1 MRVPRF
7 ALRSL
12 LALLLACVGL
22 TVLPAAAQAATTVGY
37 QGPSYAGAIKAPS
50 SDKPESKLWLAG
62 GIWWAD
68 MWDTTSST
76 WHIFRLNVATQT
88 WIDTG
93 TVIDTRANTLADT
106 LWDGTHLYVLS
117 HVVTISTNE
126 SPVASKTNQPAKL
139 YRYSYDPVAQTYSL
153 DAGFPVNINNNS
165 SESIVLDKASDGS
178 LWATWT
184 QVSGNATNGYTNA
197 VYYNET
203 SGTDNV
209 WGTPA
214 VLPVAGAT
222 PSPDDISSVIAF
234 GNRIG
239 ILWSN
244 QLDDS
249 FYWAAH
255 TTGTPSTT
263 WASGVVLHAPSIAD
277 DHLNVK
283 ALKSDASGRVFA
295 VVKTSLN
302 DTSTDQSLP
311 QTEML
316 VYQPS
321 TGAWSNYTV
330 STIGDCSTRPLL
342 VLDEY
347 NVAHV
352 YLTEPDTGCSF
363 SGVAGS
369 IYEKSTSMSNPS
381 FAPGRG
387 TVVIRDGNSPNMN
400 DATSLK
406 QSQSTESAIT
416 SASGLVVL
424 ASNDVTSY
432 YWHSYESVGAPLAS
446 FTATPTSGTAPLPVT
461 FTDTSTGTP
470 TSWSWS
476 FGDGTTST
484 VQNPTHTFAAAGTY
498 NVTLTA
504 TNAAGSNTSAVTTIT
519 VGSTPSGITF
529 RSGSSAG
536 NATATTVVV
545 PAPAGAASGDFEVA
559 AIATRG
565 APTITPP
572 TGWTLIRQDVN
583 GTTTRQ
589 AVYSHRVTA
598 TEPTSYTFTLSSSQA
613 AAAVMLD
620 YTGVS
625 TATPIDT
632 SGSLVTT
639 TAAKSATAP
648 SVTTTASDQLIAFF
662 GQPAATTITPPA
674 ALTARGTA
682 TNTAGTYKV
691 TIEGSDTA
699 DTTPGATTPYTAT
712 TTTSTSS
719 IGDLIALEAGGTTP
733 PPPPAPVASFTANPT
748 SGTAPLPVTFTDT
761 STGTPTSWSWSF
773 GDGTTSTVQNPTHTY
788 TAAGTY
794 KVTLTATN
802 AGGGN
807 TSAATT
813 ITVGTTPPPP
823 PSGITFRSG
832 SSAGN
837 ATATTVVVPAP
848 AGAAS
853 GDFEVAAIATR
864 GAPTITPPTGWT
876 LIRQDVN
883 GTTTRQ
889 AVYSHR
895 VTATEPTSYTFT
907 LSSSQ
912 AAAAVMLDYTG
923 VSTATPIDTSGSLVT
938 TTAAKSATAPSVT
951 TTASDQLIAFFGQPA
966 ATTITPPA
974 ALTARG
980 TATNTAGTYKVTIEG
995 SDTADTTPGATTPYT
1010 ATTTTSTS
1018 SIGDLIALIAG

>member
-12 LALLLACVGL
+12 LTLLLAFVGL

-37 QGPSYAGAIKAPS
+37 QGPSYTGAKAPS

-68 MWDTTSST
+68 LYDTTSGT
-76 WHIFRLNVATQT
+76 WHIWRLNVATQT
-88 WIDTG
+88 WINTG

-117 HVVTISTNE
+117 HVVTVSTNE
-126 SPVASKTNQPAKL
+126 APVASKPNQPAKL
-139 YRYSYDPVAQTYSL
+139 YRYSYDPVGQTYSL

-184 QVSGNATNGYTNA
+184 QVSGDATNGFTNA

-214 VLPVAGAT
+214 VLPVTGAT

-255 TTGTPSTT
+255 TVGTPTTT

-283 ALKSDASGRVFA
+283 ALKSDSAGRVFA

-302 DTSTDQSLP
+302 DTSTDPTQP

-321 TGAWSNYTV
+321 TGAWSNYTI
-330 STIGDCSTRPLL
+330 STIADCSTRPLL

-352 YLTEPDTGCSF
+352 YLTEPDTGCPF
-363 SGVAGS
+363 SGTAGS
-369 IYEKSTSMSNPS
+369 IYEKMTSMSNPP

-387 TVVIRDGNSPNMN
+387 TVVIRDGNSPGLN

-416 SASGLVVL
+416 TASGLVVL
-424 ASNDVTSY
+424 ASNDSTSF

-476 FGDGTTST
+476 FGDGATST
-484 VQNPTHTFAAAGTY
+484 SQNPTHTYTAAGTY

-504 TNAAGSNTSAVTTIT
+504 SNAAGSNTSTATTIT
-519 VGSTPSGITF
+519 VGATPSGITF

-536 NATATTVVV
+536 NATATSVVV
-545 PAPAGAASGDFEVA
+545 PAPAGAQAGDFELA
-559 AIATRG
+559 AVATRG

-572 TGWTLIRQDVN
+572 AGWTLVRQDIN
-583 GTTTRQ
+583 ATTARH
-589 AVYSHRVTA
+589 AIFSHRVTA
-598 TEPTSYTFTLSSSQA
+598 TEPASYTFTLSSSQA
-613 AAAVMLD
+613 GAAVILD

-625 TATPIDT
+625 TATPIDAN
-632 SGSLVTT
+632 GGQVTT
-639 TAAKSATAP
+639 TAAKTATAP
-648 SVTTTASDQLIAFF
+648 SVTTTASDQLVAFF

-719 IGDLIALEAGGTTP
+719 IGELIALEAAGTTP

-773 GDGTTSTVQNPTHTY
+773 GDGATSTSQNPTHTY

-794 KVTLTATN
+794 NVTLTATN
-802 AGGGN
+802 AGGSN
-807 TSAATT
+807 TSAVTT

-823 PSGITFRSG
+823 PGIAFRSG
-832 SSAGN
+832 SSVGN
-837 ATATTVVVPAP
+837 ATATSVVVPAP
-848 AGAAS
+848 AGAQA
-853 GDFEVAAIATR
+853 GDFELAAVATR
-864 GAPTITPPTGWT
+864 GAPTITPPAGWT
-876 LIRQDVN
+876 LVRQDIN
-883 GTTTRQ
+883 ATTARH
-889 AVYSHR
+889 AIFSHR
-895 VTATEPTSYTFT
+895 VTATEPASYTFT

-912 AAAAVMLDYTG
+912 AGAAVILDYTG
-923 VSTATPIDTSGSLVT
+923 VSTATPIDANGGQVT
-938 TTAAKSATAPSVT
+938 TTAAKTATAPSVT
-951 TTASDQLIAFFGQPA
+951 TTASDQLVAFFGQPA

-1018 SIGDLIALIAG
+1018 SIGELIALIAG